1 MIQERE
7 KKRRSA
13 GERDNW
19 REGQEGRGMKKRGD
33 GIRMK
38 GRSTVARSIRGGG
51 KGRER
56 VQEMTM

>member
-1 MIQERE
+1 
-7 KKRRSA
+7 
-13 GERDNW
+13 
-19 REGQEGRGMKKRGD
+19 MKKRGD

-38 GRSTVARSIRGGG
+38 GRSTVARSMRGGG